1 MMIELKLRA
10 SLLELICVAN
20 HKIIDGV
27 VAGASSLFL
36 K

>member
-1 MMIELKLRA
+1 MMINLKSIV
-10 SLLELICVAN
+10 SLLELICIAN